1 MTLFDETVWWRV
13 FREKHSGGTRAFLPQ
28 KQGEGRKSR
37 WEGRWAEG
45 EGYVL
50 CRGKESTFVVT
61 FAQLILFK
69 GRSLCEARMERR
81 KEGRRE
87 RRKEGRRERK
97 KGQGGR
103 KEGRKEGRK
112 AGKLQKKVLT
122 SGLPHGCDH

>member
-28 KQGEGRKSR
+28 KQGEGRKSQ

-69 GRSLCEARMERR
+69 GRSLCGARMERR

-97 KGQGGR
+97 KGGR
-103 KEGRKEGRK
+103 GEGRKEGRK
-112 AGKLQKKVLT
+112 AGKLQK
-122 SGLPHGCDH
+122 SS

>member
-87 RRKEGRRERK
+87 RK
-97 KGQGGR
+97 KGQ
-103 KEGRKEGRK
+103 EK
-112 AGKLQKKVLT
+112 AG
-122 SGLPHGCDH
+122 SGNCGEESVNWSREEEHFTRKSRD